1 MKYKILT
8 LILFSSFL
16 HLWSQAPGYMGKR
29 MVLGYGFH
37 FSPAFL
43 GANAQNQTI
52 IGNGGSA
59 ETGSLAFNVLHEGYL
74 EYATGYRFSIGLSG
88 RFYKTAYDNAAYINK
103 YNDVTFS
110 AFNDHPAGYY
120 NITGLS
126 ICLYGK
132 LYGKRYVA
140 PWGRYIIF
148 GPVINIRKTEYDP
161 SVMYVKGFSY
171 NSNYYSEETTLTNFG
186 PAKQSFTGFNLLF
199 GWGRNRMIGNR
210 VTIDYGAN
218 FQVLSVF
225 SALFDVV
232 GSDLGFSEKT
242 EINYIEKTSGV
253 RIRGVNRFNA
263 FVKVGFLLF

>member
-1 MKYKILT
+1 MKYKILI
-8 LILFSSFL
+8 LILFSSSL
-16 HLWSQAPGYMGKR
+16 HIWAQAPGYMGKR

-37 FSPAFL
+37 FSPAIL
-43 GANAQNQTI
+43 GANAQNQSI
-52 IGNGGSA
+52 FGNGGSA
-59 ETGSLAFNVLHEGYL
+59 ETGTMAFNALHEGYL
-74 EYATGYRFSIGLSG
+74 EFATGYRFSVGLSCK
-88 RFYKTAYDNAAYINK
+88 FYKTAYDNPAYINTYK
-103 YNDVTFS
+103 DVSFS
-110 AFNDHPAGYY
+110 ASSDHPAGYY

-171 NSNYYSEETTLTNFG
+171 NNSYYSEETTFANFG

-210 VTIDYGAN
+210 ITIDYGASV
-218 FQVLSVF
+218 QVFSVF
-225 SALFDVV
+225 SLLFDAV
-232 GSDLGFSEKT
+232 GSDFSFSQKT
-242 EINYIEKTSGV
+242 EINYIEKTSAQRV
-253 RIRGVNRFNA
+253 RGVNRFNA
-263 FVKVGFLLF
+263 FVKLGFLLF